1 MMWAWRCRCLSLS
14 YCILR
19 AVMSVLILSM
29 YTQSLLPG
37 PSSDS
42 TPYAPGP
49 TTEMSIPG
57 KTSSRVHFKGY
68 YSSPFLL
75 LLNKLSKIALKRS
88 MKGIYAWCEKIP
100 LIVLTKNTM
109 CIHSC
114 WIFQLYH
121 TSTWNA
127 QDLQIV
133 LVCAWPGSS
142 HSLQYMQQNNTG
154 NLTIWWRCS
163 SVVKHQARDRKA

>member
-42 TPYAPGP
+42 APYAPGP

-57 KTSSRVHFKGY
+57 KTSSQVHFKCY
-68 YSSPFLL
+68 YSSPFFL
-75 LLNKLSKIALKRS
+75 LLNYLRPHLSIQWRASMHDVKKCPWLFSQRTQCAFTLAEFFSPTTRAPEMRKTYRLFRSVCGLDQATHCNTFSKITQ
-88 MKGIYAWCEKIP
+88 GI
-100 LIVLTKNTM
+100 
-109 CIHSC
+109 
-114 WIFQLYH
+114 
-121 TSTWNA
+121 
-127 QDLQIV
+127 
-133 LVCAWPGSS
+133 
-142 HSLQYMQQNNTG
+142 
-154 NLTIWWRCS
+154 
-163 SVVKHQARDRKA
+163 